1 MSGDVHSERVT
12 GEECD
17 VDFAQFRRP
26 VLAVERS
33 PTGVARTVGSVEVV
47 TFLDEDGSER
57 PWEGQNVVVFGVGVE
72 NALDDAAGFARGV
85 VAGVG
90 DEGDDQSDVP
100 VGGETPVSASDS
112 PEEQNPRRRSPRR
125 LRILRHRSETD
136 RNRLGDEF
144 SSVFLVLP
152 LFFLEACVS
161 GNHTTGVIVSSDG
174 LEDLQTK
181 RRERERGMMGGSPR
195 ERERDRMGEGER

>member
-1 MSGDVHSERVT
+1 MHDEVEPKGVNFPDIPHPKQADEDSAPDHPRRQEQPEIQRVAQMSGDVHSKRVT
-12 GEECD
+12 GEEGD

-57 PWEGQNVVVFGVGVE
+57 PWEGQNVVVFGMGVGVE

-90 DEGDDQSDVP
+90 DEGDDQNDVP
-100 VGGETPVSASDS
+100 VGEETPVSASDS
-112 PEEQNPRRRSPRR
+112 SEEQNPRRRSPRR
-125 LRILRHRSETD
+125 LGILGHWAKLIGTD
-136 RNRLGDEF
+136 
-144 SSVFLVLP
+144 
-152 LFFLEACVS
+152 
-161 GNHTTGVIVSSDG
+161 
-174 LEDLQTK
+174 
-181 RRERERGMMGGSPR
+181 
-195 ERERDRMGEGER
+195 

>member
-1 MSGDVHSERVT
+1 MSGDIHSERVT

-17 VDFAQFRRP
+17 IDFAQFRRP
-26 VLAVERS
+26 VLAVEWS

-57 PWEGQNVVVFGVGVE
+57 PWEGQNIVVFGVGVGVK

-90 DEGDDQSDVP
+90 DEGDDQNDVP

-125 LRILRHRSETD
+125 LGILRHRSQTD

-152 LFFLEACVS
+152 LLFFR
-161 GNHTTGVIVSSDG
+161 G
-174 LEDLQTK
+174 LCEWESYRRSHCEFRRIGGFVDEEE
-181 RRERERGMMGGSPR
+181 RERER
-195 ERERDRMGEGER
+195 EG